1 MNRIATVAMA
11 LLLGLFVT
19 SQAAAQEQDART
31 CATRGE
37 ALSHLSD
44 KYSEAPIA
52 MGLTNKGAVIEVLTN
67 KAGTTWTII
76 ITMPNGVSCMVA
88 AGEGWELVKQV
99 AAGPRA

>member
-1 MNRIATVAMA
+1 MKRIATVAMA
-11 LLLGLFVT
+11 AMLGLFVT
-19 SQAAAQEQDART
+19 SQAAAEEART

-37 ALSHLSD
+37 ALAHLSD

-67 KAGTTWTII
+67 KSGTTWTII

-88 AGEGWELVKQV
+88 AGEGWELVRQV
-99 AAGPRA
+99 AAGPNA